1 MTPITR
7 RRLSNFKA
15 NKRAFWALWIFL
27 GLFILSLFS
36 EFIANDKPIM
46 VRYQNETY
54 YPIFNFYSEYDF
66 GGDYQTEADYLDPLV
81 QCLIRSDGDT
91 TCFDDD
97 VAPQGNG
104 KITWAPVRYSF
115 NTIAKEG
122 NGSLNPPSKRHWFG
136 TDTQSRDVFARVL
149 YGFRLTV
156 LFAFLV
162 TFVTSIFAIFL
173 GAVMGYFGG
182 RVDLYLQRFVEIW
195 STMPTLFV
203 IIILA
208 SFLNIT
214 FLVLAFIVTIFQW
227 TGLVNLVRAE
237 FLRARNFEYVRA
249 AKALGVGDF
258 TIMRRHVLPN
268 AMVATLTYMPFMLTG
283 AIGTLATLDYLG
295 VGLPAAY
302 PSLGE
307 MAKEAR
313 SVISSGWWLI
323 WAAFVTYTI
332 ILTLLVFIFE
342 GIRDAFDP
350 RKVFK

>member
-1 MTPITR
+1 MTPITK

-27 GLFILSLFS
+27 ALFVLSLIA
-36 EFIANDKPIM
+36 EFVANDKPIM
-46 VRYQNETY
+46 VRYDGKTRF
-54 YPIFNFYSEYDF
+54 PIFKFYSEYDY
-66 GGDYQTEADYLDPLV
+66 GGDYQTEADYLDPVV
-81 QCLIRSDGDT
+81 QCLIRSNGDE
-91 TCFDDD
+91 TCFEDTQT
-97 VAPQGNG
+97 PQGNG
-104 KITWAPVRYSF
+104 KIIWAPVRYSF

-122 NGSLNPPSKRHWFG
+122 NGSLNPPSARHWFG
-136 TDTQSRDVFARVL
+136 TDSQSRDVFARVL

-156 LFAFLV
+156 IFAFLV
-162 TFVTSIFAIFL
+162 TFSSSVIAITL
-173 GAVMGYFGG
+173 GAIMGYFGG
-182 RVDLYLQRFVEIW
+182 RVDLYTQRFVEIW

-203 IIILA
+203 IIILS
-208 SFLNIT
+208 SFLDIT
-214 FLVLAFIVTIFQW
+214 FLLMVLIVTIFHW

-268 AMVATLTYMPFMLTG
+268 AMVATLTYMPFMITG

-307 MAKEAR
+307 MAKEA
-313 SVISSGWWLI
+313 SAAISSGWWLI
-323 WAAFVTYTI
+323 WAAFATYTV
-332 ILTLLVFIFE
+332 ILTLLIFIFE
-342 GIRDAFDP
+342 GVRDAFDP